1 MNDNIH
7 FSVLSSSFEHILFD
21 LDGTLTE
28 SAPGIVSSV
37 RYSLEQ
43 FNIKDQTDRQLMR
56 FIGPPLSESYS
67 EFYGFNK
74 EQCEQAIKFYREHY
88 GEKGIFENAL
98 YPDIPEILSVLKK
111 AGKKLYIATS
121 KPEVYM
127 KKIIS
132 HFGIE
137 EYFDDVCGGDLEEK
151 RNEKWLV
158 VETIIERNNL
168 KDAVKNGT
176 VLMIGDRKH
185 DIIGSRKNDVPC
197 CGVLWG
203 YGNIE
208 EFREHNCAY
217 VSEKVRDLIG

>member
-43 FNIKDQTDRQLMR
+43 FNIKDQTDSQLMR

-74 EQCEQAIKFYREHY
+74 EQCDIAIKYYREHY
-88 GEKGIFENAL
+88 GVHGIFENSL
-98 YPDIPEILSVLKK
+98 YQDIPEVLEKLK
-111 AGKKLYIATS
+111 NSGKKLYIATS

-127 KKIIS
+127 KQIIA

-137 EYFDDVCGGDLEEK
+137 KFFDDVCGGDLEEK
-151 RNEKWLV
+151 RNEKWQI
-158 VETIIERNNL
+158 VETIIEKNNL
-168 KDAVKNGT
+168 HDAVKNGT

-185 DIIGSRKNDVPC
+185 DILGSRKNNVPC

-208 EFREHNCAY
+208 EFKAFDCAY
-217 VSEKVRDLIG
+217 VAQVVKDLIG